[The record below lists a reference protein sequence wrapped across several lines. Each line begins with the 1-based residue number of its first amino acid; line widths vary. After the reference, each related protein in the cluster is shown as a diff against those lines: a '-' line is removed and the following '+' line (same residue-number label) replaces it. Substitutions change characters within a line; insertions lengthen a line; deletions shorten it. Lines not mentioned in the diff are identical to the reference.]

1 MSSLTEFVLIHYK
14 SFTEVILLRKSSCLP
29 KRSSLHSSP
38 WRSKRLHTSCFLHSV
53 VCGGLPRRALFMSR
67 LYHLVGTFLS
77 QEGFCLF
84 VCLFVCLFFC
94 VRFQGKYIQGFLSL
108 SLFFFLNN
116 IYLFI
121 WLHWVLVEAC
131 VIFTVA
137 CEIFRHGMWALVPKP
152 QESLAPGP
160 PG

>member
-77 QEGFCLF
+77 QEGFFLF
-84 VCLFVCLFFC
+84 VRFFFFFFFC
-94 VRFQGKYIQGFLSL
+94 VRFQGKYIQDFLSL
-108 SLFFFLNN
+108 SLFFFKQ
-116 IYLFI
+116 YLFI
-121 WLHWVLVEAC
+121 YLA
-131 VIFTVA
+131 
-137 CEIFRHGMWALVPKP
+137 
-152 QESLAPGP
+152 SLGLS
-160 PG
+160 

>member
-77 QEGFCLF
+77 QEGFFLF
-84 VCLFVCLFFC
+84 VCFFFFL
-94 VRFQGKYIQGFLSL
+94 RKISGKIYSGFSLSL
-108 SLFFFLNN
+108 SLFFFFKQ
-116 IYLFI
+116 YLFI
-121 WLHWVLVEAC
+121 YLA
-131 VIFTVA
+131 
-137 CEIFRHGMWALVPKP
+137 
-152 QESLAPGP
+152 SLGLS
-160 PG
+160 